1 MKGKTSDYKLIS
13 KLYFRLLPYQV
24 LLLLINAANGIVD
37 SLFASNFVGKT
48 AMSAIGLYSPLTHFL
63 FAVSIMLVSGSQ
75 LLVGEAMGK
84 NNTESVH
91 DFFSTDLMI
100 SVFISL
106 GTVALLSFAAATDLT
121 RFIVENPLDREA
133 VNMYIFGQCPGIPAL
148 VLGQQLFSFLSMENQ
163 TRRTTI
169 ASFACIIVNI
179 SMNTLLVAVLG
190 LGTLG
195 LGLGSSAGL
204 WAFFLTML
212 PYYLSK
218 KAGMKFSARRFT
230 WQRSGVIM
238 RRGYPGALSRFVEM
252 FRCIV
257 VNFLLIKYV
266 GSIGLSAFA
275 AVNSVMAVFWPIPF
289 GMLAVTRLM
298 IGIILGEE
306 DRKSLIDLNKV
317 VLTKCFLLQCGI
329 TALIMLLSTPLT
341 QMFYRDLSDPV
352 YQMTKMGFLLLP
364 LCMPLAV
371 ISLHFA
377 CYGQA
382 IRHKFLSVVLPVF
395 DGAVFVVLFSIF
407 LIPALQMNGLYIA
420 NILNGLACFLMIL
433 FCAAGTNKRFPKSI
447 AELIMIPA
455 GFGAEE
461 DARIDIS
468 VTQLTEVVDISKQV
482 IGFCKRRGID
492 GRRAYFAG
500 LALEEMAGNVV
511 EHGFRKDKKKH
522 SVDIRVVHKDED
534 VILRV
539 RDNCVS
545 FDPLSRASILDQ
557 EDQTKNIGIRLVN
570 GIAKNVSYQNLLGQ
584 NVLTIR
590 I

>member
-1 MKGKTSDYKLIS
+1 MKRATSDYKL
-13 KLYFRLLPYQV
+13 LTGLFFRLLPYQV
-24 LLLLINAANGIVD
+24 LLLIINAANGIVD
-37 SLFASNFVGKT
+37 SLYASNFVGKT
-48 AMSAIGLYSPLTHFL
+48 AMSAIGLYAPLTHFL

-84 NNTESVH
+84 NDTESVH
-91 DFFSTDLMI
+91 DYFSTDLLA
-100 SVFISL
+100 SLLISL
-106 GTVALLSFAAATDLT
+106 VTAGILAIAAATNLT
-121 RFIVENPLDREA
+121 RFIVENPSDAHA
-133 VNMYIFGQCPGIPAL
+133 VNMYIFGQCLGIPAL
-148 VLGQQLFSFLSMENQ
+148 VLGQQLFSFLSLENQ
-163 TRRTTI
+163 TKRTTA

-179 SMNTLLVAVLG
+179 GMNTLLVAILK

-218 KAGMKFSARRFT
+218 RAGMKFSLRRFSV
-230 WQRSGVIM
+230 QRSTIIM
-238 RRGYPGALSRFVEM
+238 KRGYPGALSRFVEM
-252 FRCIV
+252 FRCLIV
-257 VNFLLIKYV
+257 NYLILKYV

-289 GMLAVTRLM
+289 GMLAVTRML

-317 VLTKCFLLQCGI
+317 VIIKCTLLQCGI

-352 YQMTKMGFLLLP
+352 YSMTKMGFLIMP

-382 IRHKFLSVVLPVF
+382 VRKKFLSHVLSVC
-395 DGAVFVVLFSIF
+395 DGAVFVVLLSFI
-407 LIPALQMNGLYIA
+407 LIPAMQMNGLYIA
-420 NILNGLACFLMIL
+420 NVLNGFACFALIL
-433 FCAAGTNKRFPKSI
+433 GYAIYCKKRFPRSVADLI
-447 AELIMIPA
+447 ALSDD
-455 GFGAEE
+455 FGAAD
-461 DARIDIS
+461 DARIDINI
-468 VTQLTEVVDISKQV
+468 TQVSEVVEISQKV
-482 IGFCKRRGID
+482 IDFCKGRGID
-492 GRRAYFAG
+492 GRRAFYAG

-511 EHGFRKDKKKH
+511 EHGFTKDHKNH
-522 SVDIRVVHKDED
+522 SVDIRVVHKED
-534 VILRV
+534 GVILRL
-539 RDNCVS
+539 RDNCVA
-545 FDPLSRASILDQ
+545 FDPLSRAKILEKGDQ
-557 EDQTKNIGIRLVN
+557 ASNIGIRLVN
-570 GIAKNVSYQNLLGQ
+570 GIAKDVRYQKLLGQ
-584 NVLTIR
+584 NVLTVR